1 MPGTPHEVVLLAIR
15 ENPELFAEVLRR
27 VVGTDMPGPI
37 EVIDSNVRFA
47 ASLETRPDLVLRTP
61 NATSKWTII
70 ELQNRKDE
78 SKCRSWPLA
87 VSVLLQRDGMGDV
100 VVITASRS
108 VAAWAKGAAHH
119 RGERGTSLGLTPV
132 VLLFS
137 KDHASALLDP
147 ARPEL
152 AIFAVWAGCRGNGP
166 FARGV
171 AKRAL
176 ELTEALPAPLREGQ
190 ARAIL
195 AMLSQQLLASLKE
208 MAMDVDKVPETKASR
223 AFRVFFEKRGEA
235 RGEAQGEANGRRESL
250 LRVLA
255 ARGLSPTKE
264 ERASIA
270 ALTDVAVLDR
280 CVQAA
285 VTAASVGA
293 VLAGAGTSH
302 RRRAVPTRAP
312 KQRAVKKPSS
322 RR

>member
-1 MPGTPHEVVLLAIR
+1 M
-15 ENPELFAEVLRR
+15 
-27 VVGTDMPGPI
+27 
-37 EVIDSNVRFA
+37 
-47 ASLETRPDLVLRTP
+47 RP
-61 NATSKWTII
+61 
-70 ELQNRKDE
+70 RKLWG
-78 SKCRSWPLA
+78 SA
-87 VSVLLQRDGMGDV
+87 
-100 VVITASRS
+100 
-108 VAAWAKGAAHH
+108 
-119 RGERGTSLGLTPV
+119 
-132 VLLFS
+132 

-152 AIFAVWAGCRGNGP
+152 AIFAVWAGCRGHGP
-166 FARGV
+166 SARGV

-176 ELTEALPAPLREGQ
+176 ELTEALPASLREGQ

-195 AMLSQQLLASLKE
+195 AMLSRQLLASLKE

-223 AFRVFFEKRGEA
+223 AFRLFFEA
-235 RGEAQGEANGRRESL
+235 RGKREALFA
-250 LRVLA
+250 VLA

-302 RRRAVPTRAP
+302 RRRAAPARAP
-312 KQRAVKKPSS
+312 KRRAVKKPSS
-322 RR
+322 LR

>member
-132 VLLFS
+132 ILLLS
-137 KDHASALLDP
+137 KHHATALLDP

-152 AIFAVWAGCRGNGP
+152 AIFAVWAGCRGHGP
-166 FARGV
+166 AARGV
-171 AKRAL
+171 ANRAL

-190 ARAIL
+190 TRAIL

-208 MAMDVDKVPETKASR
+208 TAMDVDKVPETKASR
-223 AFRVFFEKRGEA
+223 AFRVFFEA

-255 ARGLSPTKE
+255 ARGLSPTKG
-264 ERASIA
+264 ERALIA
-270 ALTDVAVLDR
+270 ALTDVAALDR
-280 CVQAA
+280 CVEAA

-293 VLAGAGTSH
+293 VLASAATSH
-302 RRRAVPTRAP
+302 RRRAAPARAP
-312 KQRAVKKPSS
+312 KRRAVKKPSS